1 MAFWSEANLD
11 PKRKFRWVVQ
21 IAGLG
26 IGEYVAKTVDKPK
39 FEISEEEHKFINHTF
54 YYPGR
59 VTWQEISMT
68 LVDPGGQ
75 DDVTKAL
82 VGMLRNSGYDYPNDI
97 EAAKASIT
105 KAGATAALG
114 RVEISQIDAEGA
126 PVESWVLHNAW
137 LKNVE
142 FGELTYEDEGLVEV
156 TMTVRYDWA
165 TVE

>member
-26 IGEYVAKTVDKPK
+26 IGEYIAKTVDKPK
-39 FEISEEEHKFINHTF
+39 FEVSEEEHKFINHTF

-59 VTWQEISMT
+59 VTWQEVSLT
-68 LVDPGGQ
+68 L
-75 DDVTKAL
+75 
-82 VGMLRNSGYDYPNDI
+82 
-97 EAAKASIT
+97 
-105 KAGATAALG
+105 
-114 RVEISQIDAEGA
+114 DAEGA
-126 PVESWVLHNAW
+126 PIESWVLHNAW
-137 LKNVE
+137 LKSVE

-156 TMTVRYDWA
+156 SMTVRYDWA